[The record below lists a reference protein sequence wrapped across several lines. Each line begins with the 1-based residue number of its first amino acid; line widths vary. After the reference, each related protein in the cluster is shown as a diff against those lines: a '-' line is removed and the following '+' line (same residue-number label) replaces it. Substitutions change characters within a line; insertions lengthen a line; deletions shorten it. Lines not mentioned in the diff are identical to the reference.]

1 MKPKIL
7 LSVNQGR
14 ELYESAVDFCGAEPI
29 AKYLPEVSAEGY
41 DGLILGG
48 GNDLHPSYYGEE
60 INGASD
66 FDLARDE
73 CEFALAE
80 AFIQKGK
87 PVFGICR
94 GGQLLNVFFGGTLY
108 QHLPCSDEHKHGDDA
123 SLGHGV
129 HAQAGSV
136 FEKLYGTH
144 FAVNSFHHQA
154 VKSFGKGL
162 KGTLFADGN
171 EVVEGFEHETL
182 PIIGVQWHP
191 EQMCLSAKRQDVAD
205 GLPLIQ
211 YFVDLCKR

>member
-14 ELYESAVDFCGAEPI
+14 ELYEAAVDFCGAEPI

-41 DGLILGG
+41 DGLVLGG

-73 CEFALAE
+73 CEFALAK

-129 HAQAGSV
+129 HAQAGSA

-144 FAVNSFHHQA
+144 FAVNSFHHQSIKDVA
-154 VKSFGKGL
+154 PGFVVMGRCD
-162 KGTLFADGN
+162 DG
-171 EVVEGFEHETL
+171 
-182 PIIGVQWHP
+182 IIEAIYDPRKKFVWGVQWHP
-191 EQMCLSAKRQDVAD
+191 EKIWTIEDSSAQIFRAF
-205 GLPLIQ
+205 IAA
-211 YFVDLCKR
+211 CKDN